1 MRRLKNQNLH
11 NFKNDR
17 RLHCRTILFI
27 VAIGIFKRLTIQSRE
42 LLIIWVCHEEAQE
55 ERRHSLSMISRDMC
69 TARLRRSDV
78 SVDDSI
84 DILEKDRKKRR
95 YERRS
100 RSQTL
105 QPDVTTSSLLG

>member
-55 ERRHSLSMISRDMC
+55 EHSLSMISRDMF